1 MITQINSKS
10 NNNNNNEKKRR
21 RRIYGKNIPEAR
33 FYFFIR
39 SHFPVAAG
47 ILASVSNEKN
57 HKSEI
62 PSGSKNETKLYET
75 LKTLPMNY

>member
-21 RRIYGKNIPEAR
+21 RRIYEKNIPEAR

-47 ILASVSNEKN
+47 ILASVSKKIINL
-57 HKSEI
+57 KS
-62 PSGSKNETKLYET
+62 
-75 LKTLPMNY
+75 LPVRGTRLNFTRL